1 MSNWVS
7 NNSPGTMKT
16 VRRVSHSS
24 NSGSKSLWLSGA
36 SVFSLVWLGHRLVGN
51 LASWT
56 SMITSSNYWS
66 ISRMTKSMGMC
77 MEHSGVVGYSRGSG
91 DQANK
96 GLKKHMKMYISLGV
110 CIIIFFFVILFP
122 LKLSKCSGGLP
133 SCYLLRMWWSND
145 AVSCFCGCFIQE
157 ICKDQQLCSWG
168 SNMYSVSPGR
178 GFSKTCFNMNYV
190 E

>member
-24 NSGSKSLWLSGA
+24 NSGSKSLWLGGA
-36 SVFSLVWLGHRLVGN
+36 SVFSLVWLWHRLVGN

-96 GLKKHMKMYISLGV
+96 ALTKHMKMYISLGV

-122 LKLSKCSGGLP
+122 LKLSKCSGVLP

-157 ICKDQQLCSWG
+157 ICEDQQLCSWG
-168 SNMYSVSPGR
+168 STMYSVSPGR